1 MTVCKACGG
10 EISFGYLEKHL
21 CPTPNPEYEKERD
34 RYREA
39 AVERRARN
47 ERLGIEEVPSL
58 PVWVYLEVLLH
69 DGTVLKYVIRPSD
82 FTFESRRLIIE
93 PSTKGGW
100 AERIS
105 AGSIQRYRFRE
116 FTDEAAARAAALASP
131 SESTA
136 PAAQGSTGVPTS

>member
-1 MTVCKACGG
+1 MQRRNQLRLSG
-10 EISFGYLEKHL
+10 ETSL
-21 CPTPNPEYEKERD
+21 PDASNPEYEKERD

-39 AVERRARN
+39 VAERRARN
-47 ERLGIEEVPSL
+47 ERLGIEEVPSP

-69 DGTVLKYVIRPSD
+69 DGTVLKYVIRPND
-82 FTFESRRLIIE
+82 FSFESRRLIIE

-116 FTDEAAARAAALASP
+116 FTDEAAARAAALSFP
-131 SESTA
+131 PESTA
-136 PAAQGSTGVPTS
+136 PAANGSTGVPTS